1 MSQPINSQSEDSRQP
16 SSAESPGRQL
26 RALRESRKLD
36 IERIAAQL
44 HLQRH
49 VIEALEDDQFDRLPD
64 RVFVIGYLHNYA
76 RLLGADPAPITAA
89 YRAMVPAEDTQ
100 LVRSAGQ
107 SGEHTHSAGHRWAW
121 LIGLVLI
128 GSAGLV
134 GLFWWQANTDQ
145 AASPPLAE
153 STDTTREPSEPE
165 PVSASATGA
174 APQDERARPTDAPID
189 SFGSVA
195 SVPVEAIPLR
205 QPATPLDPTAPSPAQ
220 TPETPPVA
228 AIAPAE
234 PEEEPEPEPAAV
246 SGKEIALEFTGTS
259 WVDVRGADG
268 RVVLNG
274 EMRSGDRRV
283 LTGEPPFKLVIGNV
297 AATRMTV
304 GGQIFDLKGRS
315 QGNVARFS
323 LDPNVSQ

>member
-1 MSQPINSQSEDSRQP
+1 
-16 SSAESPGRQL
+16 
-26 RALRESRKLD
+26 
-36 IERIAAQL
+36 
-44 HLQRH
+44 
-49 VIEALEDDQFDRLPD
+49 
-64 RVFVIGYLHNYA
+64 
-76 RLLGADPAPITAA
+76 
-89 YRAMVPAEDTQ
+89 
-100 LVRSAGQ
+100 
-107 SGEHTHSAGHRWAW
+107 
-121 LIGLVLI
+121 
-128 GSAGLV
+128 
-134 GLFWWQANTDQ
+134 
-145 AASPPLAE
+145 
-153 STDTTREPSEPE
+153 
-165 PVSASATGA
+165 
-174 APQDERARPTDAPID
+174 
-189 SFGSVA
+189 VA
-195 SVPVEAIPLR
+195 SVPAEAIPLR
-205 QPATPLDPTAPSPAQ
+205 QPAPPPDPTAPSPVQ

-228 AIAPAE
+228 AITPAE